1 MLLVS
6 QWILQLDDK
15 LQKIKKIKNKKNE
28 QIIILHHGRFMVEL
42 LQTVNAWP

>member
-15 LQKIKKIKNKKNE
+15 LWKKEKKEKKKE

-42 LQTVNAWP
+42 LQTVNAWL